1 MNRASAPESNA
12 GGMSASIRTAT
23 TTTPIAAGT
32 WRQPP
37 QRPDAG
43 IRGDGP
49 TPTPGDR
56 RTGCARGDS
65 LAPDE
70 SMFVPR
76 RRKAATVLGVVI
88 LFVAVPARAHQG
100 IATHWD
106 QRVVV
111 LRDETGSAD
120 VRASLE
126 RATAAWNDATETLQ
140 LRVEPGTGTGCR
152 GADGEVQVCLTRS
165 DGYAGSTQ
173 TDRSGSHLRSAVVL
187 IDVVRSGRHA
197 PAVVCHELGHALGL
211 DHRSEGDTCMRPAPV
226 VAAPDETDL
235 RRVRSAHEADCSDR
249 SILTHNGAC
258 VVVMP

>member
-1 MNRASAPESNA
+1 
-12 GGMSASIRTAT
+12 
-23 TTTPIAAGT
+23 
-32 WRQPP
+32 
-37 QRPDAG
+37 
-43 IRGDGP
+43 
-49 TPTPGDR
+49 
-56 RTGCARGDS
+56 
-65 LAPDE
+65 
-70 SMFVPR
+70 MFVPR

-111 LRDETGSAD
+111 VRDETGSAN

-173 TDRSGSHLRSAVVL
+173 TDRSGSHLRGAIVL
-187 IDVVRSGRHA
+187 IDVVRSGRHV

-226 VAAPDETDL
+226 VAGPDETDL
-235 RRVRSAHEADCSDR
+235 GWVRSAHEADCSDR
-249 SILTHNGAC
+249 SVLTHNGVC
-258 VVVMP
+258 VVVLP